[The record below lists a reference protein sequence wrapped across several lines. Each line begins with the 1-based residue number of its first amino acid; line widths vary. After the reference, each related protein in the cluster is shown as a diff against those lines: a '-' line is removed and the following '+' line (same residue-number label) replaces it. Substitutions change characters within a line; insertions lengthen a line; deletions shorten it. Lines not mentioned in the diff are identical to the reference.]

1 MPQESN
7 SSFRQQLKITWDDD
21 GGKEVTAVQ
30 TKMVRL
36 TNLGNSDEEI
46 TSYNSTDDSSAFNS
60 NSFTKFITAGIPQAH
75 GDRKDIWI
83 AHAPRHANHPAEW
96 YTELV
101 WTVKIF
107 TQVRIPGRY
116 VFRCTR
122 VPTQPQVPKKVSNA
136 LKSNHTYT

>member
-107 TQVRIPGRY
+107 SSSGFYASPYSGEVRIP
-116 VFRCTR
+116 
-122 VPTQPQVPKKVSNA
+122 
-136 LKSNHTYT
+136 LYTGPDSAPGS